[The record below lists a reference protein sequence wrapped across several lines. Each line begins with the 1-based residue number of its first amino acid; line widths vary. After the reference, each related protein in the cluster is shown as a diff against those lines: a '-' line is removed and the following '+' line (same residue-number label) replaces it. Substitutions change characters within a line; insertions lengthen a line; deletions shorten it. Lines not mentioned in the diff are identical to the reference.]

1 MTSNT
6 QLLELAGVPVICSP
20 PANTQATAPLIIL
33 WHGFGVPNSE
43 EILATTLPLSQVQA
57 WKVYLGLPLF
67 GKRLPSGGIEEA
79 MHRYVDDY
87 VLKFLLPIVEQAA
100 EELPAVVNSLQAKF
114 NIDTS
119 KGIGLFG
126 FSAGTE
132 AVLLALT
139 RSDIKVSAAV
149 VAGAGKNLEMFVN
162 AYEQYFD
169 TLQTQFPWMEEKHKT
184 YRWSK
189 ESETAK
195 QCLDFDAVIQQVVKR
210 DSQPALLFIHGAQDE
225 IFPVSDIEKIYAALK
240 PHYQQRQSEER
251 LSLEIFQNLKH
262 QIDIEAASESP
273 EISKDIITLQSTVAN
288 WFAKYLNPFLSL

>member
-6 QLLELAGVPVICSP
+6 ELLELAGVPAICSP
-20 PANTQATAPLIIL
+20 PANPEVTAPLIVL

-43 EILATTLPLSQVQA
+43 EILAQTLPLSQVQA

-79 MHRYVDDY
+79 MRQYVDDY

-132 AVLLALT
+132 AVLLALAQ
-139 RSDIKVSAAV
+139 SNIKVNAAV
-149 VAGAGKNLEMFVN
+149 FAGAGKNLEMFVN

-169 TLQTQFPWMEEKHKT
+169 TLQAQFPWMEEKHKT
-184 YRWSK
+184 YQWSK
-189 ESETAK
+189 ESEAAK
-195 QCLDFDAVIQQVVKR
+195 QRLDLDAVIQQVVKR
-210 DSQPALLFIHGAQDE
+210 DSQLALLFVHGAQDE
-225 IFPVSDIEKIYAALK
+225 IFPVSDIEKIYATLK
-240 PHYQQRQSEER
+240 PHYQQHQAEEQ
-251 LSLEIFQNLKH
+251 LSLSIFQNLKH
-262 QIDIEAASESP
+262 QIDIQAASDSP
-273 EISKDIITLQSTVAN
+273 EISKDITALESTVVN
-288 WFAKYLNPFLSL
+288 WFKKYLT